1 MENVLQHIHS
11 ELKGI
16 YPESEIQS
24 IGYLLLE
31 KLTGFSRTE
40 ILLNKNTQISREAA
54 KQLDGFLKKLKN
66 YEPVQY
72 VLEST
77 EFYGLSFKVNQSV
90 LIPRPETEE
99 LVEWICLENDRS
111 KPVKMLDIGTGS
123 GCIAISLKKN
133 FPLGEV
139 DAFDISPEA
148 LDVAGEN
155 AKLNQV
161 NVNFREIDIFNPPAF
176 NKKWDL
182 IVSNPPYVPE
192 SEKSEMH
199 RNVTDYEP
207 SLALFVPDDD
217 PLRFYRT
224 IANFARKNLTI
235 GGKLYFEIHYQSGN
249 EMLDLLAQCGFRQL
263 TLKKDISGKDRMIRG
278 IF

>member
-1 MENVLQHIHS
+1 MQVILQYIS
-11 ELKGI
+11 DELRGI
-16 YPESEIQS
+16 YPESEIQA

-54 KQLDGFLKKLKN
+54 NQLDGFLKKLKN
-66 YEPVQY
+66 YEPLQY
-72 VLEST
+72 VLGST
-77 EFYGLSFKVNQSV
+77 EFYGLPFKVNQSV

-99 LVEWICLENDRS
+99 LVEWICLGNDRS
-111 KPVKMLDIGTGS
+111 KPLKMLDIGTGS

-133 FPLGEV
+133 FPLAEM

-148 LDVAGEN
+148 LDVAREN
-155 AKLNQV
+155 AKQNQA
-161 NVNFREIDIFNPPAF
+161 NINFREIDIFNPPAF

-192 SEKSEMH
+192 SEKSEMQ
-199 RNVTDYEP
+199 RNVIDYEP
-207 SLALFVPDDD
+207 SMALFVPDDD

-224 IANFARKNLTI
+224 ITNFARKNLKI
-235 GGKLYFEIHYQSGN
+235 GGKLYFEIHYQSGKK
-249 EMLDLLAQCGFRQL
+249 MLDLLTECGFRQL
-263 TLKKDISGKDRMIRG
+263 ALKKDISGKDRMISG
-278 IF
+278 II